1 MPETG
6 PPRAGSRIGV
16 AVVEDHEILRRGLV
30 ASLAE
35 DRSVEVTVANADAV
49 SEPDIDIAVVS
60 AEAARSHRFP
70 CPIVVCSDHPE
81 GPSGVEPGND
91 VAGMLHRGSLTVAQL
106 HATVHAAAAGL
117 RVHADVQGEG
127 AGDAF
132 DSRALR
138 LIELIADGHSTRE
151 IADRMSYS
159 ERTIKKLITGLEQR
173 MHARSRAQIVALAI
187 RRGLI

>member
-1 MPETG
+1 MPEDRT
-6 PPRAGSRIGV
+6 RIGV

-30 ASLAE
+30 SSLQEDASVDVRVATAE
-35 DRSVEVTVANADAV
+35 AV
-49 SEPDIDIAVVS
+49 DEMDFDIAVVS
-60 AEAARSHRFP
+60 SEAARSHRFR

-91 VAGMLHRGSLTVAQL
+91 VAGVLHRGTLTVAQL
-106 HATVHAAAAGL
+106 HATIHAAAAGL
-117 RVHADVQGEG
+117 RVHADVQGER
-127 AGDAF
+127 AREAF

-138 LIELIADGHSTRE
+138 LIELMADGHSTRE
-151 IADRMSYS
+151 IANRMSYS